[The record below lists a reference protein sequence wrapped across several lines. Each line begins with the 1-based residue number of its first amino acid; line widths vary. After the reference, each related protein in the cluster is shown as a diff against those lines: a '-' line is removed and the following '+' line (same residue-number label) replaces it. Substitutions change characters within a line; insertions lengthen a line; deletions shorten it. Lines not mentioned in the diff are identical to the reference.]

1 MENGLWAKIMNFLG
15 LADNTEEERPPEISE
30 MDEVYPALRKRGKV
44 LDIRTASQ
52 VKMVIYQPA
61 AFDQATEICDN
72 LKSRKPVIVNLE
84 KLENQVAQRI
94 LDFLSGAVYGLD
106 GNLHKISGGIF
117 IAAPSNVDISEHL
130 KDEIKDKMIFK
141 WQK

>member
-61 AFDQATEICDN
+61 AFDQATKYAI
-72 LKSRKPVIVNLE
+72 I
-84 KLENQVAQRI
+84 
-94 LDFLSGAVYGLD
+94 
-106 GNLHKISGGIF
+106 
-117 IAAPSNVDISEHL
+117 
-130 KDEIKDKMIFK
+130 
-141 WQK
+141 

>member
-1 MENGLWAKIMNFLG
+1 M
-15 LADNTEEERPPEISE
+15 
-30 MDEVYPALRKRGKV
+30 
-44 LDIRTASQ
+44 
-52 VKMVIYQPA
+52 
-61 AFDQATEICDN
+61 
-72 LKSRKPVIVNLE
+72 
-84 KLENQVAQRI
+84 
-94 LDFLSGAVYGLD
+94 YGLD

>member
-1 MENGLWAKIMNFLG
+1 MESGLWAKIMNFLG
-15 LADNTEEERPPEISE
+15 LADTGEEEKPLDIDEI
-30 MDEVYPALRKRGKV
+30 YPAPRKKGKV

-61 AFDQATEICDN
+61 TFDQVNEICDN
-72 LKSRKPVIVNLE
+72 LKNRKPVIVNLE

-130 KDEIKDKMIFK
+130 MGEIKDKMIFK